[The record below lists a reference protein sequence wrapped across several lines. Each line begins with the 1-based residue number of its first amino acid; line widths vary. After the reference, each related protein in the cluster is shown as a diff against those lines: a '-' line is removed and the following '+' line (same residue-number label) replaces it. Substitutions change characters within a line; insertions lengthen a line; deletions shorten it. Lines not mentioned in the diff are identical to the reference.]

1 MSEDS
6 FLYMI
11 DSMVK
16 ICKWFALQA
25 LLFLLTPYVW
35 NYEYSD
41 STLVL
46 ILVYTMLYAVYWNFV
61 STSKQV
67 RLLYLP
73 YLAYIIIGVVVY
85 FATDDWCTSLWKVIL
100 LPLYGAVCFV
110 GVKLFKKGVRKLR
123 KRFRWGIVMAYT
135 SLALFF
141 ILLKASSVAWMRTEA
156 KEDERADILERR
168 DYLLSK
174 LITSPQRVV
183 DQMPSIVGAQFQG
196 EWALYSCSMLS
207 AALVNISTAYPD
219 TREENLRSMEQLIE
233 IVLSPELRR
242 YDAMRWGE
250 DPLESLDGG
259 NSHISYLSHL
269 AWMICGYK
277 RAGGDDR
284 YDELLASLC
293 ATMNRRILR
302 CEAMN
307 LPTYPGELIYVPDM
321 LVAIVALK
329 QYADLTGGTY
339 RSTVVRWVSRAQ
351 REWIDAK
358 TGVLVSFL
366 TENGKQVEGLPV
378 KGSYSALNCYYL
390 TLVNEAFARKQYEM
404 VKGLFWK
411 DGLVPGLKEY
421 HDRWCPIGMD
431 IDAGPILLELSPS
444 GTAFFAGPVFYFDDT
459 KVENAILRTA
469 ETAGHTMVMG
479 NKRHYL
485 LANVALVGEAIMLAM
500 RTHGYL
506 SYTW

>member
-16 ICKWFALQA
+16 TCKWFALQA
-25 LLFLLTPYVW
+25 LLFLLMPYVW
-35 NYEYSD
+35 NYEYSA
-41 STLVL
+41 STLAL
-46 ILVYTMLYAVYWNFV
+46 ILVYTMLYALYWNFV

-85 FATDDWCTSLWKVIL
+85 FATDDWCASLWKVML
-100 LPLYGAVCFV
+100 LPLYGAACFI
-110 GVKLFKKGVRKLR
+110 GVSLIQRGVRKLR
-123 KRFRWGIVMAYT
+123 NRFRWGRVVAYT
-135 SLALFF
+135 SLTLFF
-141 ILLKASSVAWMRTEA
+141 ILLKASSVTWMRAEA
-156 KEDERADILERR
+156 REDERTDILERR
-168 DYLLSK
+168 DYLLGK

-207 AALVNISTAYPD
+207 VALANISTTYPD

-242 YDAMRWGE
+242 YDAVRWGE
-250 DPLESLDGG
+250 DPLESLDGD

-284 YDELLASLC
+284 YDELIASLC

-307 LPTYPGELIYVPDM
+307 LPTYPGELIYMPDM

-339 RSTVVRWVSRAQ
+339 RSTVVRWLSRAQ

-358 TGVLVSFL
+358 TGLLVSFL
-366 TENGKQVEGLPV
+366 TESGEQVKGLPV

-390 TLVNEAFARKQYEM
+390 TFIDEVFAHKQYQT
-404 VKGLFWK
+404 VKELFWK
-411 DGLVPGLKEY
+411 GGAVPGLKEY
-421 HDRWCPIGMD
+421 YDRTCLFGMD

-444 GTAFFAGPVFYFDDT
+444 GTAFFAGPASYFTDNNV
-459 KVENAILRTA
+459 KNAILRTA
-469 ETAGHTMVMG
+469 ETAGHTVVMG
-479 NKRHYL
+479 SKRHYL

-500 RTHGYL
+500 RTQQL
-506 SYTW
+506 

>member
-16 ICKWFALQA
+16 TCKWFALQA
-25 LLFLLTPYVW
+25 LLFLLMPYVW
-35 NYEYSD
+35 NYEYSA

-46 ILVYTMLYAVYWNFV
+46 ILVYTMLYALYWNFV
-61 STSKQV
+61 PTSKQI

-73 YLAYIIIGVVVY
+73 YLAYIVIGVVVY
-85 FATDDWCTSLWKVIL
+85 LATGGWCISLWKVML
-100 LPLYGAVCFV
+100 LPLYGAACFI
-110 GVKLFKKGVRKLR
+110 GVKLFKKGVRWLR
-123 KRFRWGIVMAYT
+123 KHFRWGRVVAYT
-135 SLALFF
+135 ALALLF
-141 ILLKASSVAWMRTEA
+141 ILLKASSVVWMRAEA

-168 DYLLSK
+168 DYLLGR
-174 LITSPQRVV
+174 LITSPKRVI

-207 AALVNISTAYPD
+207 AALVNISTTYPE
-219 TREENLRSMEQLIE
+219 TREENMRSMEQLIE
-233 IVLSPELRR
+233 IVLSPELRC

-250 DPLESLDGG
+250 DPLESLDGDK
-259 NSHISYLSHL
+259 SHVSYLSHL

-277 RAGGDDR
+277 RVGGDGR
-284 YDELLASLC
+284 YDELLVSLC

-302 CEAMN
+302 SEAMN
-307 LPTYPGELIYVPDM
+307 LPTYPGELIYMPDM

-329 QYADLTGGTY
+329 QYADLTGDTY
-339 RSTVVRWVSRAQ
+339 RSTVQRWISRAQ

-366 TENGKQVEGLPV
+366 EESGGQVEGLPV

-390 TLVNEAFARKQYEM
+390 TLIDEAFARSQYE
-404 VKGLFWK
+404 KTKTLFWK
-411 DGLVPGLKEY
+411 GGAVPGLKEY
-421 HDRWCPIGMD
+421 HDRTCLFGMD

-444 GTAFFAGPVFYFDDT
+444 GTAFFAGPASYFADEN
-459 KVENAILRTA
+459 VEDAILKTA
-469 ETAGHTMVMG
+469 ETAGHTIVMG

-500 RTHGYL
+500 RTHQP
-506 SYTW
+506 

>member
-16 ICKWFALQA
+16 TCKWFTLQA
-25 LLFLLTPYVW
+25 LLFFLMPYVW
-35 NYEYSD
+35 NYEYSA

-46 ILVYTMLYAVYWNFV
+46 MLVYTMLYAVYWNFV

-85 FATDDWCTSLWKVIL
+85 FVTDDWCTSLWKVIL
-100 LPLYGAVCFV
+100 LTLYGAVCFV
-110 GVKLFKKGVRKLR
+110 GVKLFKKGVRKLC
-123 KRFRWGIVMAYT
+123 KRFRWGRVMAYT

-168 DYLLSK
+168 DYLLGR

-307 LPTYPGELIYVPDM
+307 LPTYPGELIYMPDM

-390 TLVNEAFARKQYEM
+390 TLINDTFARKQYEM

-421 HDRWCPIGMD
+421 HDRWRPIGMD

-444 GTAFFAGPVFYFDDT
+444 GTAFFAGPAFYFDDT

>member
-1 MSEDS
+1 MPEDS

-16 ICKWFALQA
+16 TCKWFALQA
-25 LLFLLTPYVW
+25 LLFFLMPYVW
-35 NYEYSD
+35 NYEYSA

-46 ILVYTMLYAVYWNFV
+46 ILVYTMLYALYWNFV

-73 YLAYIIIGVVVY
+73 CLAYIIIGVVVY
-85 FATDDWCTSLWKVIL
+85 FATDDWCASLWKVML
-100 LPLYGAVCFV
+100 LPLYGAACFI
-110 GVKLFKKGVRKLR
+110 GVKLFKKGVRWLR
-123 KRFRWGIVMAYT
+123 KHFRWGRVVAYT
-135 SLALFF
+135 SLTLFF

-168 DYLLSK
+168 DYLLGK
-174 LITSPQRVV
+174 LITSPKHVV

-207 AALVNISTAYPD
+207 AALVNISTTYPD

-233 IVLSPELRR
+233 IALSPELRR

-250 DPLESLDGG
+250 DPLESLDGEK
-259 NSHISYLSHL
+259 SHVSYLSHL

-277 RAGGDDR
+277 KAGGDNR

-302 CEAMN
+302 NEAMN
-307 LPTYPGELIYVPDM
+307 LPTYPGELIYMPDM

-339 RSTVVRWVSRAQ
+339 RSTVTRWVGRTQ
-351 REWIDAK
+351 REWIDEK

-366 TENGKQVEGLPV
+366 TESGEQVEGLPV

-390 TLVNEAFARKQYEM
+390 TLIDETFASKQYE
-404 VKGLFWK
+404 KTKELFWK
-411 DGLVPGLKEY
+411 DGIVPGLKEY
-421 HDRWCPIGMD
+421 HDCWCPIGMD

-444 GTAFFAGPVFYFDDT
+444 GTAFFAGPASYFADNS
-459 KVENAILRTA
+459 VENAILRTA
-469 ETAGHTMVMG
+469 ETAGHTVVMG

-485 LANVALVGEAIMLAM
+485 LANVVLVGEAIMLAM
-500 RTHGYL
+500 RTHK
-506 SYTW
+506 

>member
-1 MSEDS
+1 MYEDS

-16 ICKWFALQA
+16 TCKWFALQA
-25 LLFLLTPYVW
+25 LLFFLMPYVW
-35 NYEYSD
+35 DYEYSA

-46 ILVYTMLYAVYWNFV
+46 ILVYTMLYALYWNFV

-73 YLAYIIIGVVVY
+73 YLAYIIIGVVVC
-85 FATDDWCTSLWKVIL
+85 FATDDWCASLWKVML
-100 LPLYGAVCFV
+100 LPLYGAACFI
-110 GVKLFKKGVRKLR
+110 GVRLIQRGVRKLR
-123 KRFRWGIVMAYT
+123 NRFRWGRVVAYT

-141 ILLKASSVAWMRTEA
+141 ILLKASSVAWMRA
-156 KEDERADILERR
+156 GAREDERADILERR
-168 DYLLSK
+168 DYLLGK
-174 LITSPQRVV
+174 LITSPKRVV

-207 AALVNISTAYPD
+207 AALVNISTIYPD

-250 DPLESLDGG
+250 DPLESLDGEK
-259 NSHISYLSHL
+259 SHVSYLSHL

-293 ATMNRRILR
+293 ATMSRRILR
-302 CEAMN
+302 SEAMN
-307 LPTYPGELIYVPDM
+307 LPTYPGELIYMPDM

-366 TENGKQVEGLPV
+366 TESGEQVEGLPV

-390 TLVNEAFARKQYEM
+390 TLIDEEFAHKQYQM
-404 VKGLFWK
+404 VKELFWK
-411 DGLVPGLKEY
+411 GGLVPGLKEY
-421 HDRWCPIGMD
+421 HDRTCLFGMD

-444 GTAFFAGPVFYFDDT
+444 GTAFFAGSASYFTDNNV
-459 KVENAILRTA
+459 KNAILRTA
-469 ETAGHTMVMG
+469 EAAGHTVVMG
-479 NKRHYL
+479 HQRHYL
-485 LANVALVGEAIMLAM
+485 LANVALVGESIMLAM
-500 RTHGYL
+500 RTHR
-506 SYTW
+506 

>member
-1 MSEDS
+1 MPEDS

-16 ICKWFALQA
+16 TCKWFALQS
-25 LLFLLTPYVW
+25 LLYFLMPYVW
-35 NYEYSD
+35 DYEFSS

-67 RLLYLP
+67 HLLYFP
-73 YLAYIIIGVVVY
+73 YLVYTIIGVVVY
-85 FATDDWCTSLWKVIL
+85 FATGGWCISLWTVVL
-100 LPLYGAVCFV
+100 LPLYGAACFIGV
-110 GVKLFKKGVRKLR
+110 GLIQKGVRKLR
-123 KRFRWGIVMAYT
+123 KRFRWGRVVVYI
-135 SLALFF
+135 SLALLF
-141 ILLKASSVAWMRTEA
+141 ILLKASSVAWMRAEA
-156 KEDERADILERR
+156 KEDGRADILERR
-168 DYLLSK
+168 DYLLGR
-174 LITSPQRVV
+174 LITSPKRVI

-207 AALVNISTAYPD
+207 AALENISTTYPE
-219 TREENLRSMEQLIE
+219 TREENMRSMEQLIE

-250 DPLESLDGG
+250 DPLESLYGDK
-259 NSHISYLSHL
+259 SHVSYLSHL

-277 RAGGDDR
+277 RVGGDGR

-293 ATMNRRILR
+293 TTMNRRILR
-302 CEAMN
+302 SEAMN
-307 LPTYPGELIYVPDM
+307 LPTYPGELIYMPDM

-329 QYADLTGGTY
+329 QYANLTGGIY
-339 RSTVVRWVSRAQ
+339 RSTVQRWINRAQ

-366 TENGKQVEGLPV
+366 EESGGQVEGLPV

-390 TLVNEAFARKQYEM
+390 TLIDESFARSQYEK
-404 VKGLFWK
+404 VKTLFWK
-411 DGLVPGLKEY
+411 GGAVPGLKEY
-421 HDRWCPIGMD
+421 HDRTCLFGMD

-444 GTAFFAGPVFYFDDT
+444 GTAFFAGPASYFEDSE
-459 KVENAILRTA
+459 VENCILRTA
-469 ETAGHTMVMG
+469 ETAGHTIVMG

-500 RTHGYL
+500 RTHQP
-506 SYTW
+506 

>member
-1 MSEDS
+1 MPEDS

-11 DSMVK
+11 DSMAK
-16 ICKWFALQA
+16 TCKWFALQA
-25 LLFLLTPYVW
+25 LLFFLMPYVW
-35 NYEYSD
+35 DYEYSA

-73 YLAYIIIGVVVY
+73 YLAYIIIGMMVY
-85 FATDDWCTSLWKVIL
+85 FATGDWCASLWKVML
-100 LPLYGAVCFV
+100 LPLYGAACFI
-110 GVKLFKKGVRKLR
+110 GVRLTQRGVRKLR
-123 KRFRWGIVMAYT
+123 NRFRWGRVVAYT
-135 SLALFF
+135 SLTLFF
-141 ILLKASSVAWMRTEA
+141 ILLKASSVTWMRAEA

-168 DYLLSK
+168 DYLLGK

-207 AALVNISTAYPD
+207 AALANISTTYPD

-242 YDAMRWGE
+242 YDAVRWGE
-250 DPLESLDGG
+250 DPLESLDGEK
-259 NSHISYLSHL
+259 SHVSYLSHL

-277 RAGGDDR
+277 MVGGDSR
-284 YDELLASLC
+284 YDELLVSLC
-293 ATMNRRILR
+293 ATMNRRILHS
-302 CEAMN
+302 EAMN
-307 LPTYPGELIYVPDM
+307 LPTYPGELIYMPDM

-329 QYADLTGGTY
+329 QFADLTGGTY

-366 TENGKQVEGLPV
+366 TESGEQVEGLPV

-390 TLVNEAFARKQYEM
+390 TFIDEEFAHKQYQT
-404 VKGLFWK
+404 VKELFWK
-411 DGLVPGLKEY
+411 GGLVPGLKEY
-421 HDRWCPIGMD
+421 HDRTCLFGMD
-431 IDAGPILLELSPS
+431 IDAGSILLELSPS
-444 GTAFFAGPVFYFDDT
+444 GTAFFAGPAFYFDDT
-459 KVENAILRTA
+459 KVENAILKTA
-469 ETAGHTMVMG
+469 ETAGHTVVMG

-485 LANVALVGEAIMLAM
+485 LANVALVGESIMLAM
-500 RTHGYL
+500 RTHR
-506 SYTW
+506 

>member
-1 MSEDS
+1 MPEDS

-16 ICKWFALQA
+16 TCKWFALQA
-25 LLFLLTPYVW
+25 LLYFLMPYVW
-35 NYEYSD
+35 DYEFSS

-61 STSKQV
+61 PTSKQV

-73 YLAYIIIGVVVY
+73 YLAYIVIGVVVY
-85 FATDDWCTSLWKVIL
+85 LATGGWCISLWKVIL
-100 LPLYGAVCFV
+100 LPLYGAACFI
-110 GVKLFKKGVRKLR
+110 GVKLFKKGVRWLR
-123 KRFRWGIVMAYT
+123 KHFRLGRVVAYT
-135 SLALFF
+135 ALALLF
-141 ILLKASSVAWMRTEA
+141 ILLKASSVVWMRAEA

-168 DYLLSK
+168 DYLLGR
-174 LITSPQRVV
+174 LITSPKRVI

-207 AALVNISTAYPD
+207 AALVNISTTYPE
-219 TREENLRSMEQLIE
+219 TREENMRSMEQLIE

-250 DPLESLDGG
+250 DPLESLYGDK
-259 NSHISYLSHL
+259 SHVSYLSHL

-277 RAGGDDR
+277 RAGGDGR

-293 ATMNRRILR
+293 ATMNRRIL
-302 CEAMN
+302 ESEGLN
-307 LPTYPGELIYVPDM
+307 LQTYPGELIYMPDM

-329 QYADLTGGTY
+329 QYADLTGDTY
-339 RSTVVRWVSRAQ
+339 RSTVQRWINRAQ

-366 TENGKQVEGLPV
+366 EESGAQVEGLPV

-390 TLVNEAFARKQYEM
+390 TLIDKDFARKQYEK
-404 VKGLFWK
+404 VKTLFWK
-411 DGLVPGLKEY
+411 GGAVPGLKEY
-421 HDRWCPIGMD
+421 HDRTCLFGMD

-444 GTAFFAGPVFYFDDT
+444 GTAFFTGSASYFADYE
-459 KVENAILRTA
+459 VENNILRTA
-469 ETAGHTMVMG
+469 ETAGHTIVMRH
-479 NKRHYL
+479 KRHYL
-485 LANVALVGEAIMLAM
+485 LANLALVGEAIMLAM
-500 RTHGYL
+500 RTH
-506 SYTW
+506 

>member
-1 MSEDS
+1 MYEDS

-16 ICKWFALQA
+16 TCKWFALQA
-25 LLFLLTPYVW
+25 LLFFLMSYVW
-35 NYEYSD
+35 DYEYSA

-46 ILVYTMLYAVYWNFV
+46 ILVYTMLYALYWNFV

-73 YLAYIIIGVVVY
+73 YLAYIIIGMVVY
-85 FATDDWCTSLWKVIL
+85 FATDDWCTSLWKVML
-100 LPLYGAVCFV
+100 LPLYGAACFI
-110 GVKLFKKGVRKLR
+110 GVRLTQRGVRKLR
-123 KRFRWGIVMAYT
+123 NRFRWGRVVAYT
-135 SLALFF
+135 ALALFF
-141 ILLKASSVAWMRTEA
+141 ILLKASSVAWMRAEA
-156 KEDERADILERR
+156 REDERTDILERR
-168 DYLLSK
+168 DYLLGK

-207 AALVNISTAYPD
+207 AALVNISTTYPD

-233 IVLSPELRR
+233 IVLSSELRR
-242 YDAMRWGE
+242 YDAVRWGE
-250 DPLESLDGG
+250 DPLESLDGEK
-259 NSHISYLSHL
+259 SHVSYLSHL

-307 LPTYPGELIYVPDM
+307 LPTYPGELIYMPDM

-339 RSTVVRWVSRAQ
+339 RSTVEHWLSRAQ
-351 REWIDAK
+351 REWIDAN
-358 TGVLVSFL
+358 TRVLVSFL
-366 TENGKQVEGLPV
+366 TESGEQVEGLPV

-390 TLVNEAFARKQYEM
+390 TLIDETFASKQYE
-404 VKGLFWK
+404 KTKELFWK
-411 DGLVPGLKEY
+411 DGIVPGLKEY
-421 HDRWCPIGMD
+421 HDRTCLIGMD

-444 GTAFFAGPVFYFDDT
+444 GTAFFAGPASYFADNNV
-459 KVENAILRTA
+459 KNAILRTA
-469 ETAGHTMVMG
+469 ETAGHTVVMR

-485 LANVALVGEAIMLAM
+485 LANVALVGEAIMLTM
-500 RTHGYL
+500 RTHK
-506 SYTW
+506 

>member
-16 ICKWFALQA
+16 TCKWFALQA
-25 LLFLLTPYVW
+25 LLFLLMPYAW
-35 NYEYSD
+35 NYEFSA
-41 STLVL
+41 STMVL
-46 ILVYTMLYAVYWNFV
+46 ILVYTMLYALYWNFV

-85 FATDDWCTSLWKVIL
+85 FATDDWCASLWKVML
-100 LPLYGAVCFV
+100 LPLYGAACFI
-110 GVKLFKKGVRKLR
+110 GVRLTQRGVRKLR
-123 KRFRWGIVMAYT
+123 KRFRWGRVVAYT
-135 SLALFF
+135 SLTLFF
-141 ILLKASSVAWMRTEA
+141 ILLKASSVAWMRAEA

-168 DYLLSK
+168 DYLLGK
-174 LITSPQRVV
+174 LITSPKRVV
-183 DQMPSIVGAQFQG
+183 NQMPSIVGAQFQG

-207 AALVNISTAYPD
+207 AALANISTTYPD

-250 DPLESLDGG
+250 DPLESLDGEK
-259 NSHISYLSHL
+259 SHVSYLSHL

-307 LPTYPGELIYVPDM
+307 LPTYPGELIYMPDM

-339 RSTVVRWVSRAQ
+339 RSTVERWLSRAQ

-366 TENGKQVEGLPV
+366 TESGEQVEGLPV

-390 TLVNEAFARKQYEM
+390 TLIDEAFAHKQYQTVTE
-404 VKGLFWK
+404 LFWK
-411 DGLVPGLKEY
+411 GGLVPGLKEY

-444 GTAFFAGPVFYFDDT
+444 GTAFFAGPAFYFDDT
-459 KVENAILRTA
+459 KVENAILKTA
-469 ETAGHTMVMG
+469 ETAGHTIVMG

-500 RTHGYL
+500 RTHR
-506 SYTW
+506 

>member
-1 MSEDS
+1 MPEDS

-16 ICKWFALQA
+16 TCKWFALQA
-25 LLFLLTPYVW
+25 LLYFLMPYVW
-35 NYEYSD
+35 DYEFS
-41 STLVL
+41 SSALVL
-46 ILVYTMLYAVYWNFV
+46 ILVYTILYSVYWNFV
-61 STSKQV
+61 PTSKQV

-73 YLAYIIIGVVVY
+73 YLAYIVIGVVVY
-85 FATDDWCTSLWKVIL
+85 LATGGWCISLWKVIL
-100 LPLYGAVCFV
+100 LPLYGTACFI
-110 GVKLFKKGVRKLR
+110 GVKLFKKGVRWLR
-123 KRFRWGIVMAYT
+123 KHFRLGRIVAYT
-135 SLALFF
+135 ALALLF
-141 ILLKASSVAWMRTEA
+141 ILLKASSVAWMRAEA

-168 DYLLSK
+168 DYLLGR
-174 LITSPQRVV
+174 LITSPKRVI

-207 AALVNISTAYPD
+207 AALVNISTTYPE
-219 TREENLRSMEQLIE
+219 TREENMRSMEQLIE

-250 DPLESLDGG
+250 DPLESLDGDK
-259 NSHISYLSHL
+259 SHVSYLSHL

-277 RAGGDDR
+277 RAGGDGR

-302 CEAMN
+302 SEAMN
-307 LPTYPGELIYVPDM
+307 LPTYPGELIYMPDM

-329 QYADLTGGTY
+329 QYADLAGDTY
-339 RSTVVRWVSRAQ
+339 RSTVQRWINRAQ

-366 TENGKQVEGLPV
+366 EECGEQVEGLPV

-390 TLVNEAFARKQYEM
+390 TLIDKDFARKQYEK
-404 VKGLFWK
+404 VKTLFWK
-411 DGLVPGLKEY
+411 GGAVPGLKEY
-421 HDRWCPIGMD
+421 HDRTCLFGMD

-444 GTAFFAGPVFYFDDT
+444 GTAFFAGPASYFADEN
-459 KVENAILRTA
+459 VEDAILKTA
-469 ETAGHTMVMG
+469 ETAGHTIVMG

-500 RTHGYL
+500 RTHQP
-506 SYTW
+506 

>member
-1 MSEDS
+1 MPEDS

-16 ICKWFALQA
+16 TCKWFALQA
-25 LLFLLTPYVW
+25 LLYFLMPYVW
-35 NYEYSD
+35 DYEFSS

-61 STSKQV
+61 PTSKQV

-73 YLAYIIIGVVVY
+73 YLAYIVIGVVVY
-85 FATDDWCTSLWKVIL
+85 LATGGWCISLWKVIL
-100 LPLYGAVCFV
+100 LPLYGAACFI
-110 GVKLFKKGVRKLR
+110 GVKLFKKGVRWLR
-123 KRFRWGIVMAYT
+123 KHFRWGRVVAYT
-135 SLALFF
+135 ALALLF
-141 ILLKASSVAWMRTEA
+141 ILLKASSVVWMRAEA

-168 DYLLSK
+168 DYLLGK
-174 LITSPQRVV
+174 LITSPKRVV

-207 AALVNISTAYPD
+207 AALVNISTTYPE
-219 TREENLRSMEQLIE
+219 TREENMRSMEQLIE
-233 IVLSPELRR
+233 IVLSPELRH

-250 DPLESLDGG
+250 DPLESLYGDK
-259 NSHISYLSHL
+259 SHVSYLSHL

-277 RAGGDDR
+277 RAGGDGR

-293 ATMNRRILR
+293 ATMNRRIL
-302 CEAMN
+302 ESEGLN
-307 LPTYPGELIYVPDM
+307 LQTYPGELIYMPDM

-329 QYADLTGGTY
+329 QYADLTGGIY
-339 RSTVVRWVSRAQ
+339 RSTVQRWINRAQ
-351 REWIDAK
+351 QEWIDVK

-366 TENGKQVEGLPV
+366 EECGEQVKGLPV

-390 TLVNEAFARKQYEM
+390 TLIDEAFARSQYE
-404 VKGLFWK
+404 KTKALFWK
-411 DGLVPGLKEY
+411 GGAVPGLKEY
-421 HDRWCPIGMD
+421 HDRTCLFGMD

-444 GTAFFAGPVFYFDDT
+444 GTAFFAGPASYFADEN
-459 KVENAILRTA
+459 VEGAILKTA
-469 ETAGHTMVMG
+469 ETAGHTIVMG

-500 RTHGYL
+500 RTHQP
-506 SYTW
+506 